1 VTVTASPHPL
11 ADGLPGIFRAALD
24 PGEKR
29 VLVLLARGLD
39 RAAIAQALGRG
50 EADVDRLEASARTKL
65 GLIAEPDAV
74 AAERARADDFLERFC
89 AALDG
94 VVAPVL
100 VTLDSLD
107 VYVDPQLTPDAFLG
121 WLGGWV
127 ALGARQRWP
136 EQAWRTLIDN
146 ASELFRRR
154 GTAWALERVVELY
167 TGGAVEVDDP
177 GWSDVPADQSASR
190 RREGPGVVDVLVRGG
205 RIRPDDQAQMAGLRH
220 VVREAVPAHVAYRVE
235 VIA

>member
-1 VTVTASPHPL
+1 VTAVASPHPL

-24 PGEKR
+24 ADEKR

-39 RAAIAQALGRG
+39 RGAIAQALGRG
-50 EADVDRLEASARTKL
+50 EAEVDRLEAGARTKL
-65 GLIAEPDAV
+65 GLVAEPDAV
-74 AAERARADDFLERFC
+74 AADRALADDFMERFC
-89 AALDG
+89 SGLDG

-100 VTLDSLD
+100 VALDSLD
-107 VYVDPQLTPDAFLG
+107 VYVDPELTPDSFLG

-136 EQAWRTLIDN
+136 EQAWRTLIDD
-146 ASELFRRR
+146 ASEIFRRR
-154 GTAWALERVVELY
+154 GTGWALERVVELY

-177 GWSDVPADQSASR
+177 GWSDVPDDPSAAP
-190 RREGPGVVDVLVRGG
+190 RREAPGVVDVIVRGG
-205 RIRPDDQAQMAGLRH
+205 RIQPDDPAQMAGLRH
-220 VVREAVPAHVAYRVE
+220 VIREAVPAHVAFRVE

>member
-1 VTVTASPHPL
+1 MIDMASPHPL

-24 PGEKR
+24 SDEKH
-29 VLVLLARGLD
+29 VLVLLALGLD
-39 RAAIAQALGRG
+39 RAAIAQKLDRSGA
-50 EADVDRLEASARTKL
+50 EVARLEASARTKL
-65 GLIAEPDAV
+65 GLVAEPDAV
-74 AAERARADDFLERFC
+74 AADRARADDFIERFC

-107 VYVDPQLTPDAFLG
+107 VYVDPDLTPDAFLS
-121 WLGGWV
+121 WLGAWV

-136 EQAWRTLIDN
+136 EQAWRTLIDD
-146 ASELFRRR
+146 ASEVFRRR
-154 GTAWALERVVELY
+154 GTAWALERVVRLY
-167 TGGAVEVDDP
+167 TGGAVEVNDP
-177 GWSDVPADQSASR
+177 GWSDVPADPTAAP
-190 RREGPGVVDVLVRGG
+190 RREGPGVVDVIVRGG
-205 RIRPDDQAQMAGLRH
+205 RIPPDDPAQMAGLRH